1 MKERRFKMTKILS
14 HENGMVI
21 WKEVDLELDPGI
33 DFLVPRD
40 DYEGV
45 FRCDCCRR
53 HINQLKP
60 FGKAGDPLNE
70 DLDGVLL
77 VKTFRSYEQ
86 PMDEESKIIR
96 EYLRTCSSKS
106 EEDSAIAEKTRE
118 KLVKKYGEDGA
129 EQVLMTYQLC
139 FPPIKSWEC
148 RDCMCLSDKQY
159 HIMHR
164 NIYLGEP

>member
-1 MKERRFKMTKILS
+1 MTKILS

-53 HINQLKP
+53 HISQLKP

-77 VKTFRSYEQ
+77 VKTFRSYDQ
-86 PMDEESKIIR
+86 PMDEVSKIIR
-96 EYLRTCSSKS
+96 EYLRTASSKS
-106 EEDSAIAEKTRE
+106 EEDSAIAEKARE
-118 KLVKKYGEDGA
+118 KLVKKFGEDGA
-129 EQVLMTYQLC
+129 EQALMTYQLC
-139 FPPIKSWEC
+139 FQPIKSWEC
-148 RDCMCLSDKQY
+148 RDCICLSNKRF
-159 HIMHR
+159 HRMRR
-164 NIYLGEP
+164 NIYWKEQE